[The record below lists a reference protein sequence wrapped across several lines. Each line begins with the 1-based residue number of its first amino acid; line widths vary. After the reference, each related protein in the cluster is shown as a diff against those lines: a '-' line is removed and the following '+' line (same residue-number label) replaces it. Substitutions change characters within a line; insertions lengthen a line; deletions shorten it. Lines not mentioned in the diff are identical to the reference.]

1 MWRGDVID
9 RFDVGSFSP
18 ALNAWRKAL
27 ANGLVDSAKIGD
39 LISRI
44 RYGTGSPPLRVEPSA
59 ESVPF
64 LRATDI
70 KDGQVFL
77 SDLPHI
83 SRDQPKKMEK
93 CKLSGGEL
101 VIVRSGVNTGD
112 CAVVPEQLQGSY
124 AAYDLIVQTNDQVTP
139 EFLCACLYTSFGK
152 AQIDTVKNR
161 AAQPHI
167 NAEEVK
173 RLEVPHPS
181 LDVQHRLVAE
191 LAAAAAERDR
201 ALKEAER
208 RLTSFE
214 PWAHKEM
221 GLSLPT
227 YDDPK
232 VYAIRRNAAAVR
244 IDPFFHSP
252 EFVEIERVIR
262 VGPHAS
268 LGSLVQFSSDTWNA
282 KEYPEPTFRYIEIS
296 GVDRRRGQAK
306 ASDVSVAGAPT
317 RARMAVQPDDI
328 IVSLTRPHHGSIAL
342 LNGLHER
349 CIASTGFAVIR
360 NVDESRISRTFLWA
374 TLRLSLSLK
383 QMLRRASGGNY
394 PAITQDELANVLI
407 PLPDKSTQQKIVE
420 EVVHRNNEAD
430 RLEAHAQTVWRE
442 ARERFE
448 QQLLQGSKP

>member
-1 MWRGDVID
+1 MID
-9 RFDVGSFSP
+9 HPSHS
-18 ALNAWRKAL
+18 
-27 ANGLVDSAKIGD
+27 LVRQKSK
-39 LISRI
+39 
-44 RYGTGSPPLRVEPSA
+44 
-59 ESVPF
+59 
-64 LRATDI
+64 
-70 KDGQVFL
+70 
-77 SDLPHI
+77 
-83 SRDQPKKMEK
+83 
-93 CKLSGGEL
+93 
-101 VIVRSGVNTGD
+101 
-112 CAVVPEQLQGSY
+112 
-124 AAYDLIVQTNDQVTP
+124 
-139 EFLCACLYTSFGK
+139 
-152 AQIDTVKNR
+152 
-161 AAQPHI
+161 PHI

-268 LGSLVQFSSDTWNA
+268 LGSLVQFSSDAWNA

-328 IVSLTRPHHGSIAL
+328 IVVHPVNGEVSPVKGRPWKLPHYANRGKTS
-342 LNGLHER
+342 
-349 CIASTGFAVIR
+349 S
-360 NVDESRISRTFLWA
+360 
-374 TLRLSLSLK
+374 
-383 QMLRRASGGNY
+383 SGG
-394 PAITQDELANVLI
+394 ELASARSCFSTVRTALGKLRI
-407 PLPDKSTQQKIVE
+407 TGLLARLDDCSEFSTVPTASATAADYMDKRTGSRFGIRKVPTASPPPHLPD
-420 EVVHRNNEAD
+420 D
-430 RLEAHAQTVWRE
+430 PL
-442 ARERFE
+442 
-448 QQLLQGSKP
+448 